1 MRIANLAGRLVV
13 LTGDAG
19 HEIAHDVEKNS
30 SGRFGP
36 GPQAVYDDW
45 DAFAP
50 WAAAAR
56 WEGGTPVVPGELGSP
71 APAPR
76 QVLAIG
82 LNYREHAAES
92 GFAVPAGEPPVF
104 TKFPSCITGPRGD
117 ITLPEGGHTD
127 WEVELVAVIGRRAEH
142 VSEAGALSYVAGVRG
157 RAGHLRTHPAVG
169 GHPAAVQPG
178 QVAARFRADRALAG
192 HAG

>member
-1 MRIANLAGRLVV
+1 MRTANLAGRLVV

-19 HEIAHDVEKNS
+19 HEIAHDVEKNT

-45 DAFAP
+45 DAFTS

-56 WEGGTPVVPGELGSP
+56 WEGGTPAVPGELGSP
-71 APAPR
+71 APALRP
-76 QVLAIG
+76 VLAID

-104 TKFPSCITGPRGD
+104 TKLPSCITGPRGD

-127 WEVELVAVIGRRAEH
+127 WEVELVAVIGRAPSR
-142 VSEAGALSYVAGVRG
+142 
-157 RAGHLRTHPAVG
+157 
-169 GHPAAVQPG
+169 
-178 QVAARFRADRALAG
+178 
-192 HAG
+192 